1 MPKPRLPALKAA
13 ITGATAKNPG
23 RFKGRANPKGKTVG
37 APPEHLSPTAKRAWR
52 MFASRMPWLTA
63 SDEAMLELASM
74 IRGQIL
80 AREDVGVQ
88 KLGLYATTLSKL
100 GATPTDRTKVTMPDD
115 DEEEEDK
122 FFGPH

>member
-1 MPKPRLPALKAA
+1 MAKPRLPAMVANV
-13 ITGATAKNPG
+13 TGAAAKNPG
-23 RFKGRANPKGKTVG
+23 RFKGRANPKVKPVG
-37 APPEHLSPTAKRAWR
+37 APPEHLSPTGKRAWR
-52 MFASRMPWLTA
+52 MFVSRMPWLTA
-63 SDEAMLELASM
+63 SDEPMLELASM

-100 GATPTDRTKVTMPDD
+100 GATPTDRSKVAMPDD
-115 DEEEEDK
+115 DEEEEDE